1 MNPSSAL
8 AIIQP
13 MTRTRHVTL
22 PDRDLTDLRR
32 LQEAYLRALAGADG
46 PRAARD
52 EAIREA
58 LNAPGARPS
67 QRAIARELGLSAAR
81 VAQIAKGTR

>member
-1 MNPSSAL
+1 MPGTTSSVL
-8 AIIQP
+8 AIIQRMP
-13 MTRTRHVTL
+13 EL
-22 PDRDLTDLRR
+22 SDLRR
-32 LQEAYLRALAGADG
+32 AEHAYQQALD
-46 PRAARD
+46 RAAGKRADRD
-52 EAIREA
+52 RAIREA